1 MLKNFCLIL
10 LCFAWAL
17 SALAAPQQS
26 QELRAI
32 IAAPAEIQL
41 ANTEAF
47 TVLFSLARLKD
58 EVDLPDK
65 LWLWSSHGT
74 LTVTQLSD
82 GKWQT
87 KTGPSPLEIDRPN
100 TVQTVMVT
108 LSEQLGYQPTI
119 HMDVTT
125 AAVGYQLLGSAE
137 IQLKY
142 PAKIQF
148 TDVPSI
154 IRADGK
160 SAESITVRV
169 TGEQDEPISNVP
181 LIIHGNGPP
190 SDGGLLTDIIIAA
203 ATDKQGYASFILPTS
218 VRPGIALLQM
228 DAGGTAWFLGAT
240 SQLEIHYQTDIDAK
254 EDWLIENPNWWKE
267 PILLGK

>member
-1 MLKNFCLIL
+1 MLRKLCLIL
-10 LCFAWAL
+10 LCCAWAS
-17 SALAAPQQS
+17 SARAQPQS

-47 TVLFSLARLKD
+47 TILFSLARLKD
-58 EVDLPDK
+58 EVELPPK
-65 LWLWSSHGT
+65 LWLLSSYGT
-74 LTVTQLSD
+74 LTVTQFSE

-108 LSEQLGYQPTI
+108 LDENLGYQPTI
-119 HMDVTT
+119 YLEVTT
-125 AAVGYQLLGSAE
+125 AGVGRQLLGSAE
-137 IQLKY
+137 IQLKH

-148 TDVPSI
+148 TDVPSVV
-154 IRADGK
+154 RADGK
-160 SAESITVRV
+160 SVESITVRV
-169 TGEQDEPISNVP
+169 MGEQDEPIPNVP
-181 LIIHGNGPP
+181 LIIHGDGPA
-190 SDGGLLTDIIIAA
+190 SDGGLYTDIIIAA
-203 ATDKQGYASFILPTS
+203 TTDKQGYATFVLPTS

-228 DAGGTAWFLGAT
+228 DAGGTAWSLGAN
-240 SQLEIHYQTDIDAK
+240 SQLEIHYQTDINDK
-254 EDWLIENPNWWKE
+254 ENWLIENPNWWKE